1 MYKVFIQNDPLFFVN
16 VEKIHSLDGIFIR
29 QSLANA
35 NRDYIFSLLGNTSRN
50 TPVILFSDDPEGGI
64 SSFFEDYDFVAAA
77 GGIVKRKEK
86 YLFIKRNGI
95 WDLPK
100 GKIDEGENPEA
111 AAIREIHE
119 ECGVLCEK
127 VNELITITYHTYI
140 YEGRPTI
147 KKTYWYS
154 LDYNGSKDLV
164 PQAEEGI
171 TKVKWYGL
179 KKIRKVRQETFASLV
194 DVIDS
199 YFGFSD

>member
-16 VEKIHSLDGIFIR
+16 VEKIHSLDGIFVR

-35 NRDYIFSLLGNTSRN
+35 NREYIFSLLENASEN
-50 TPVILFSDDPEGGI
+50 TPVILFSDDPESGI

-86 YLFIKRNGI
+86 YLFIKRLGM

-100 GKIDEGENPEA
+100 GKIDEGESPEQ

-127 VNELITITYHTYI
+127 VNELITITYHTYE

-154 LDYNGSKDLV
+154 LDYSGPKELMA
-164 PQAEEGI
+164 QEEEGI
-171 TKVKWYGL
+171 SKVKWFGR
-179 KKIRKVRQETFASLV
+179 KKADRIRQETYPSIA
-194 DVIDS
+194 DVLDS
-199 YFGFSD
+199 YFSGSN

>member
-35 NRDYIFSLLGNTSRN
+35 NREYIFSLLGNTSHN
-50 TPVILFSDDPEGGI
+50 MPVILFSDDPEAGI
-64 SSFFEDYDFVAAA
+64 ASFFEDYDFVAAA

-86 YLFIKRNGI
+86 YLFIKRLGM

-100 GKIDEGENPEA
+100 GKIDAGESPEE
-111 AAIREIHE
+111 AAIREIYE

-127 VNELITITYHTYI
+127 VNELITITYHTYE

-147 KKTYWYS
+147 KKTYWYT
-154 LDYNGSKDLV
+154 LDYAGAKDLSV
-164 PQAEEGI
+164 QEEEGI
-171 TKVKWYGL
+171 TKARWFGL
-179 KKIRKVRQETFASLV
+179 QKIEKIRRETYPSIA

-199 YFGFSD
+199 GFGTSD